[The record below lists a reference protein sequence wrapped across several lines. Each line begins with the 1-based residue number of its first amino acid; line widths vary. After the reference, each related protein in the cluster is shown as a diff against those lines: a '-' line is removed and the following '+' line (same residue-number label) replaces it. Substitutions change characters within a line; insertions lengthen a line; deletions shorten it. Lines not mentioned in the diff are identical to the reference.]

1 MTDYIKKWCINN
13 NVLNRTIE
21 MFWNCFDIYSKEE
34 YEEYKLIF
42 TSGKKDIQTKFDKVS
57 FEVELPDFSHEL
69 VSITID
75 IYISE
80 TKVGWYKQ
88 FFLLNGEAFDDFFVI
103 E

>member
-21 MFWNCFDIYSKEE
+21 MFWKCFDIYSKEE
-34 YEEYKLIF
+34 YEEYKSIF
-42 TSGKKDIQTKFDKVS
+42 TNGKKDVQTKFDKIS
-57 FEVELPDFSHEL
+57 LEIELPGFTHEL
-69 VSITID
+69 ISITID
-75 IYISE
+75 IYNCE

-88 FFLLNGEAFDDFFVI
+88 LFLLNGEPFNEYFVI